1 MKKIRALIID
11 DERLARDE
19 LRLMLNE
26 FHEINIIGEA
36 ANADQAERMI
46 SDLRP
51 DVIFLD
57 IQMPVRSGFDLLESL
72 SVTPL
77 IVFITAYETFALKAF
92 DVSAIDY
99 LMKPLREERL
109 KKAVSEIK
117 SRFKEA
123 GNDHLFVKD
132 KGQYHLIK
140 WSEVHLVESLDNY
153 VRIYFGYKNILFKS
167 SLNQLEE
174 KLDNST
180 FFRIA
185 RAQLVNLNYI
195 ESIKQEENSLSVELK
210 SGQNFPVS
218 IRQAVKLKKLYNQN
232 K

>member
-1 MKKIRALIID
+1 MKRIRALIID

-19 LRLMLNE
+19 LRFMLNE
-26 FHEINIIGEA
+26 FAEIDIIGEA

-57 IQMPVRSGFDLLESL
+57 IQMPVRSGFELLESL
-72 SVTPL
+72 PFAPL

-92 DVSAIDY
+92 EVSAIDY
-99 LMKPLREERL
+99 LMKPVREERL
-109 KKAVSEIK
+109 KKAISEVK
-117 SRFKEA
+117 TRFKEA

-140 WSEVHLVESLDNY
+140 WSDVFLIESLDNY
-153 VRIYFGYKNILFKS
+153 VRIYFGSKNILYKS

-174 KLDNST
+174 RLDNTT

-185 RAQLVNLNYI
+185 RARLVNLNYI
-195 ESIKQEENSLSVELK
+195 ESIIQEQNSLSIQLK

-218 IRQAVKLKKLYNQN
+218 IRQSTKLKNLYNR